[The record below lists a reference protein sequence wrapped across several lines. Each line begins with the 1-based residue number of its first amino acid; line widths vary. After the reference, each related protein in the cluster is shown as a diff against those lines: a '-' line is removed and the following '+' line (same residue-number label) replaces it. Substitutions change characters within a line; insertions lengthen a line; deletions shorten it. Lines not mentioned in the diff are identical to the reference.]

1 MENNGILIYVEKTD
15 NKIAPVVYELANKAQ
30 NLSQKLNGA
39 KIMAVL
45 PCANDETENLLAQIK
60 NNYFDEIFIIKNQN
74 LKEYSTDNYS
84 KVIIDLI
91 KEKQPSIFLI
101 GATTQ
106 GRDLAPRI
114 SSNLNT
120 GLTADCTELDINEN
134 GLLAATR
141 PTFGG
146 NLMATIL
153 CKTTPQMATVRPNVL
168 TINEEFY
175 NKNTNIEYLE
185 PNIEND
191 FSRTKI
197 LDFIKNNQISGINLN
212 EAEIIIAG
220 GKGLKNNE
228 GFQLIKELAKLLN
241 ASVGASRKAVD
252 MGLATKDM
260 QIGQTGKTVT
270 PKLYIAIGISGA
282 IQHIVGMSG
291 SKKIIAINKDK
302 DANIFKIADYSIV
315 ADAFELL
322 PEWINSLK

>member
-1 MENNGILIYVEKTD
+1 MDNNILIYVEKTE
-15 NKIAPVVYELANKAQ
+15 NKIAPVVYELASKAQ
-30 NLSQKLNGA
+30 QLSKKLDNA
-39 KIMAVL
+39 KIIAVL
-45 PCANDETENLLAQIK
+45 PCADDECENLVEQLK
-60 NNYFDEIFIIKNQN
+60 NNYFDEIFVIKNQN

-84 KVIIDLI
+84 KVIINLI
-91 KEKQPSIFLI
+91 KEKKPSIVLV

-168 TINEEFY
+168 AINEDFY
-175 NKNTNIEYLE
+175 SKNTNIEYIE
-185 PNIEND
+185 PNLENN
-191 FSRTKI
+191 FNRVEI

-212 EAEIIIAG
+212 EADIIIAG
-220 GKGLKNNE
+220 GSGLKNKE
-228 GFQLIKELAKLLN
+228 GFKLIQELAKLLN

-282 IQHIVGMSG
+282 IQHLVGMNG
-291 SKKIIAINKDK
+291 SKKIIAINNDK
-302 DANIFKIADYSIV
+302 NANIFKIADYSII